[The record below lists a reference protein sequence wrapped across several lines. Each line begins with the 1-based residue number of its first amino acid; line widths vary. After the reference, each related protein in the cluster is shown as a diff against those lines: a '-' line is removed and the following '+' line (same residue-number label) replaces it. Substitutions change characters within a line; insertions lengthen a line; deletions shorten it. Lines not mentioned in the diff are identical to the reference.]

1 MNKDILGLNVSMNKM
16 RIIKYSI
23 SFGKLFN
30 KSPNNFLRAV
40 MMMLNIPLKR
50 STVAILHNEI
60 EVMLG
65 GYLNFQTIHEVI
77 IMRYLPQ

>member
-1 MNKDILGLNVSMNKM
+1 
-16 RIIKYSI
+16 
-23 SFGKLFN
+23 
-30 KSPNNFLRAV
+30 
-40 MMMLNIPLKR
+40 MMLNIPLKR